1 MRHLLPLLFSFCA
14 VAASTAAHADTVAFS
29 SASAFASA
37 TTGAITYSIPKP
49 ANNATFQTVSNP
61 YVVGPLTFSAASIKL
76 FNDQYYG
83 TGQTYLGL
91 DGSRTYTVSVNG
103 ISAIAFDLGSFLDP
117 QTLTVLVNGISLERL
132 AIPEAQQSVF
142 LGITSTLP
150 INTISLTPSIGKSE
164 VDILNTEI
172 ASTVATTPEP
182 SSFLLLLSGLLS
194 LVVMTQRF
202 GLRSRIATLPFPTIG
217 Q

>member
-1 MRHLLPLLFSFCA
+1 MRHLLPLLFSCCA
-14 VAASTAAHADTVAFS
+14 VAASAAAHADTVAFS

-37 TTGAITYSIPKP
+37 TTGAVTYSIPKP
-49 ANNATFQTVSNP
+49 GNNTTFQAVSNP
-61 YVVGPLTFSAASIKL
+61 YAVGPLTFSAASIEL

-91 DGSRTYTVSVNG
+91 DGSKTYTVSANG
-103 ISAIAFDLGSFLDP
+103 VSAIAFDLGSFLDP
-117 QTLTVLVNGISLERL
+117 QTLTVLVNGISLEKL

-164 VDILNTEI
+164 VDILNAEI
-172 ASTVATTPEP
+172 ASTIATTPEP
-182 SSFLLLLSGLLS
+182 SSFLLLLSGVLATACT
-194 LVVMTQRF
+194 VRR
-202 GLRSRIATLPFPTIG
+202 RSWR
-217 Q
+217 QV